1 MLRIN
6 KDVEYALISLIAMGK
21 EGSVLSARELS
32 TRFQIPYGLLSKI
45 LYRLAQGEI
54 IVSVQGP
61 KGGYRL
67 NGTMNDITLGTVME
81 TVHGP
86 SRVAACLDEDGS
98 CIQECNCNIKGI
110 VRRVQNQWDRF
121 VNSMTLSQFA
131 AWDTAGQ
138 AENAA
143 LQFSEGS

>member
-21 EGSVLSARELS
+21 EESVLSARELS

-45 LYRLAQGEI
+45 LYRLSHGDI

-67 NGTMNDITLGTVME
+67 NGSLDDITIGKVME

-86 SRVAACLDEDGS
+86 SRVAACLDEAGS

-110 VRRVQNQWDRF
+110 VARVQNQWDRF
-121 VNSMTLSQFA
+121 INSMTLSQFA
-131 AWDTAGQ
+131 AWDNAGGVETA
-138 AENAA
+138 A
-143 LQFSEGS
+143 SP

>member
-6 KDVEYALISLIAMGK
+6 KDVEYALISLIALGK
-21 EGSVLSARELS
+21 QESTLSARFLS
-32 TRFQIPYGLLSKI
+32 TSFQIPYGLLSKI

-54 IVSVQGP
+54 IESVQGP

-67 NGTMNDITLGTVME
+67 NGTMNDITLGAVME

-131 AWDTAGQ
+131 AWDNADA
-138 AENAA
+138 AEMGVFQYN
-143 LQFSEGS
+143 EGD

>member
-1 MLRIN
+1 
-6 KDVEYALISLIAMGK
+6 MGK
-21 EGSVLSARELS
+21 EESVLSARELS

-45 LYRLAQGEI
+45 LYRLSHGDI

-67 NGTMNDITLGTVME
+67 NGSLDDITIGKVME

-86 SRVAACLDEDGS
+86 SRVAACLDEAGS

-110 VRRVQNQWDRF
+110 VARVQNQWDRF
-121 VNSMTLSQFA
+121 INSMTLSQFA
-131 AWDTAGQ
+131 AWDNAGGVETA
-138 AENAA
+138 A
-143 LQFSEGS
+143 SP